1 MNPHRRLGVA
11 IFLLSFGV
19 LLYELTLTR
28 LFSVLMW
35 FHFSS
40 LSIAAELFWG
50 SRWVVFSFI

>member
-1 MNPHRRLGVA
+1 MTSDRCLSETV
-11 IFLLSFGV
+11 FLLSFGV

-35 FHFSS
+35 YHFAS

-50 SRWVVFSFI
+50 SPWEVFSST